1 MGVTS
6 ETTTPKKKTCIQ
18 KKVDDWARAASRIGT
33 NGCAIKEL
41 ARPMPLPN
49 PVPGGI
55 NGHHHDVKGC
65 QSQVQAGELGKDRV
79 RFVGDLANR
88 NLTSLSPP

>member
-6 ETTTPKKKTCIQ
+6 ETTIPNNKKTCIQ
-18 KKVDDWARAASRIGT
+18 KKVDNWARAASRIGT
-33 NGCAIKEL
+33 YGCAIKEL

-65 QSQVQAGELGKDRV
+65 QSQVQAGQDRV

-88 NLTSLSPP
+88 NLTSLSRP